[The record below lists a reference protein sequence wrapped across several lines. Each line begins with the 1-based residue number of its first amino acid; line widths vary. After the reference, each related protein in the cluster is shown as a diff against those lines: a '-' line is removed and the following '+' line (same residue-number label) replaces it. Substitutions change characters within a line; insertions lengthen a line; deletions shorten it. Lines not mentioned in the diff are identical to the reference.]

1 VGESNRLT
9 AKFVEQVKTAGIYRD
24 GAGLLLRVEPSGSK
38 RWVLRTTVKGRRRDV
53 GLGSA
58 QEVSLREARDEAGT
72 LRRLARNGEDPV
84 ARRRQARGA
93 FVTFEAAAEEV
104 HKQRT
109 DLWRNAKHG
118 GQWMSTLRTYAFPV
132 IGKSPVGKIESADVL
147 RILAPIWLTKPETAR
162 RLRQRIRIVLDWA
175 VAAGHRPHLSVN
187 AADAVRAGLPKQPR
201 KVQHHRAVPWKK
213 IPTFVAQV
221 HETPSVE
228 AIRFA
233 LEFLILTAARTGEV
247 IYAKWPEIDF
257 AAATWT
263 LPASRMKA
271 KREHRVPLS
280 PAALQ
285 ILTECRALWP
295 DSTFVFRGRHLGE
308 PLSNMSMLML
318 MRRLGRKEVPH
329 GLRSSFR
336 DWAADNRKDR
346 DLAEAALAHALPDR
360 TEAAYR
366 RSDLFEARRALME
379 EWAAFVSGSE
389 TR

>member
-1 VGESNRLT
+1 MGESNRLS
-9 AKFVEQVKTAGIYRD
+9 AKFVEKVKTAGVYRD

-38 RWVLRTTVKGRRRDV
+38 RWVLRATVKGRRRDV

-58 QEVSLREARDEAGT
+58 QEVSLREARDEASA
-72 LRRLARNGEDPV
+72 LRRLARNGEDPI
-84 ARRRQARGA
+84 AMRRQAKGA
-93 FVTFEAAAEEV
+93 VVTFEDAAETV

-109 DLWRNAKHG
+109 DLWRNTKHG
-118 GQWMSTLRTYAFPV
+118 DQWMSTLRTYAFPE
-132 IGKSPVGKIESADVL
+132 IGKLPVGKIEAADVL
-147 RILAPIWLTKPETAR
+147 RVLAPIWLAKPETAR
-162 RLRQRIRIVLDWA
+162 RVRQRIRVILDWA
-175 VAAGHRPHLSVN
+175 VAAGHRPHISVN
-187 AADAVRAGLPKQPR
+187 AAEAVRAGLPKQPR
-201 KVQHHRAVPWKK
+201 KVEHHRAIPWRKVPAF
-213 IPTFVAQV
+213 IAQMR
-221 HETPSVE
+221 ETPSIE

-247 IYAKWPEIDF
+247 ITATWPEIDF
-257 AAATWT
+257 EAATWT
-263 LPASRMKA
+263 IPASRMKA

-285 ILTECRALWP
+285 ILTECRTLWP
-295 DSTFVFRGRHLGE
+295 NGTFVFPGRRPGE

-379 EWAAFVSGSE
+379 DWAAFVQGTS
-389 TR
+389 